1 MVKPGV
7 TEDELRRTHRLMR
20 IATPFEGMS
29 ELLRAALAAAA
40 RAMLSRDR
48 QRSARRAAAGR
59 PDMKRRAGGDF
70 VD

>member
-7 TEDELRRTHRLMR
+7 TEDELRRAHRLMR

-40 RAMLSRDR
+40 RAMLR
-48 QRSARRAAAGR
+48 QQKQRAKRRAAAGS

-70 VD
+70 GD